1 MSHKIRNSLLYAF
14 IIIVSFVVSG
24 CCPPLPPSFCQ
35 EPQPSPVWNR
45 TLNMPGIY
53 GSVTDVVQGGPGFIA
68 VGSDNS
74 RGARAAAIWTSTNG
88 MTWVRIPLDTAIF
101 PDNSVI
107 TAVVRGGPGFIAVGM
122 KPTMMG
128 SGTVWTSSDGTTWAI
143 AAEGFGGNLNARIN
157 DVVATSSQVIAVGSI
172 TVDGLGEQAVVWR
185 STDSAVQTWTEVYRQ
200 PYDPIGNPSWDRS
213 SRILAVSATNSTI
226 AADGGPSFI
235 AVGAYQAIATYG
247 GVQVHDDDSAIWTST
262 DGLAWVLSSS
272 YDPVF
277 ALKHEGVYN
286 EDMQELKAV
295 MIQGSGIYVGGVDGG
310 LTTFA
315 PSARPKASMIWRSGD
330 KGRSWARLSDE
341 QPEIREYFSD
351 EHSVNALAAGGLP
364 FGYGEVAVGRA
375 WDHFGWSE
383 ADGAFWRGATGY
395 PRWQGGRSDLFGGS
409 GRQSL
414 TSIAANQNALVVVGI
429 DNGSPAIWT
438 LARPPQ

>member
-1 MSHKIRNSLLYAF
+1 MSHRIRNSLLRPF
-14 IIIVSFVVSG
+14 VIIVSFVVSG
-24 CCPPLPPSFCQ
+24 CCPPFPPSFCPTP
-35 EPQPSPVWNR
+35 EPSPVWNR
-45 TLNMPGIY
+45 TLKMPGIH

-143 AAEGFGGNLNARIN
+143 AAEGFGGNPNARIN
-157 DVVATSSQVIAVGSI
+157 DVVATSSQVIAIGSI
-172 TVDGLGEQAVVWR
+172 TVDGLREQAVVWR

-213 SRILAVSATNSTI
+213 SLILAVSATNSTI
-226 AADGGPSFI
+226 AANGGPSFI
-235 AVGAYQAIATYG
+235 AVGYYEAILTFGNEQERDIDA
-247 GVQVHDDDSAIWTST
+247 AIWTSA
-262 DGLAWVLSSS
+262 DGVSWVLSSS

-277 ALKHEGVYN
+277 ALKHYRGNQEW
-286 EDMQELKAV
+286 QELRAV
-295 MIQGSGIYVGGVDGG
+295 MIQGSAIYVGGSDGSSV
-310 LTTFA
+310 TYA
-315 PSARPKASMIWRSGD
+315 PSGRPKASMIWRSED
-330 KGRSWARLSDE
+330 KGRTWKRLTDE

-364 FGYGEVAVGRA
+364 FGYGEFAVGSA
-375 WDHFGWSE
+375 WDHFGGDE
-383 ADGAFWRGATGY
+383 ADGVSWRGAPGY
-395 PRWQGGRSDLFGGS
+395 PRWQGGGRSELFGGS

-429 DNGSPAIWT
+429 DDGSPAIWT